1 MGCFPRHP
9 MSWGHLISVL
19 AHVLVGGW
27 GTELSLADIGFVEV
41 KYETVFWDAAIVI
54 HITFYGMQSVQGV
67 GVGC

>member
-1 MGCFPRHP
+1 
-9 MSWGHLISVL
+9 MSSRMCWS
-19 AHVLVGGW
+19 VGGW